1 MLLLYTEKQLH
12 RAYKVYIRDYVA
24 RGDHIPDIDTFR
36 IMFEENEKI
45 QQLADREINEH

>member
-12 RAYKVYIRDYVA
+12 RAYKVYIRDYVTEQEQM
-24 RGDHIPDIDTFR
+24 PDIDVFR
-36 IMFEENEKI
+36 TMFEGSEQL